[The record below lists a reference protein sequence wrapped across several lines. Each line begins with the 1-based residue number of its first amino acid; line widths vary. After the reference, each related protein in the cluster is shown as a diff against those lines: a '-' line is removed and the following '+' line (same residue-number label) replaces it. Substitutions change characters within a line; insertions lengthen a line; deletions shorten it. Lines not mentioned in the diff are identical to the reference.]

1 MINKV
6 FTEDGK
12 IDLVYPANQSSFVIN
27 SNGSL
32 INGFIEIAKGKGPH
46 RTILLLHGIPGT
58 EKNTD
63 MAHVFCRAG
72 FNVAIF
78 SYRGSWGSKGD
89 YSFKNCLVDVSN
101 VIIFLQDHAE
111 EYRCRKNDIILIG
124 YSLGG
129 FLALYSAY
137 LIDFITNVA
146 SISGFYLNYTKNL
159 FEKEEHHREIIY
171 TMFTNSMNPLNGTT
185 PETLINEI
193 LSINTWNFENFFEKL
208 RTKNLCLIAGL
219 KDDIVP
225 AEYYHL
231 PLIHDLENFTPKTK
245 IKLAQTTFHDSNHTY
260 SDHRIK
266 LTKYLLEWLS
276 KT

>member
-89 YSFKNCLVDVSN
+89 YSFKNCLEDVNN
-101 VIIFLQDHAE
+101 VINFLHDHAE
-111 EYRCRKNDIILIG
+111 EYRSRKNDIILIG

-146 SISGFYLNYTKNL
+146 SISGFYLNYTRNL

-171 TMFTNSMNPLNGTT
+171 NMFINSMNPLNGTT
-185 PETLINEI
+185 PDTLINEI
-193 LSINTWNFENFFEKL
+193 KSINTWNFENFFEKL

-219 KDDIVP
+219 KDNIVP
-225 AEYYHL
+225 AEYYHF
-231 PLIHDLENFTPKTK
+231 PLVHDLEKVTSKSK
-245 IKLAQTTFHDSNHTY
+245 IKITQKTFYDANHTY

-266 LTKYLLEWLS
+266 LTKYLLDWLL
-276 KT
+276 KA